1 MKFWN
6 VAAYLRL
13 SKEDNENMISNS
25 ISNQKMLINEHIAKH
40 QDLNLLDYYIDDG
53 YSGTSFN
60 RPAFK
65 RLLEDIRDKKVNAI
79 IVKDLSRFGRNHIEV
94 DNYIENIF
102 PVLNVRFIS
111 IIDGFD
117 SLKNSDGVDDLIVP
131 IKNLI
136 NDAYAKDIS
145 KKVKTA
151 LITKKKN
158 GEFVGSY
165 APYGYCKSKFDKH
178 KFIIDE
184 EALKIVKIIF
194 EKTINGLSKKEIAN
208 ILNEMKI
215 ETPIEHI
222 KNRKENK
229 GWNSNMIY
237 AILKNRVYTGDLIQ
251 QKRERLSYKNHKLMM
266 NKEEDFIITKNHH
279 RAIIDIE
286 QFNNVQDI
294 IKHSTKI
301 NSNSKYDIFSGY
313 LKCAEC
319 NSNLTVK
326 KSKNYMY
333 YTCSLYVRKR
343 ECDNNHSIRKD
354 ILEEKVVTEINIFN
368 KRKIKR
374 LNRKNIYDLI
384 NMIYLNEDGSIKIEF
399 KMK

>member
-1 MKFWN
+1 MKYN
-6 VAAYLRL
+6 IGAYIRI
-13 SKEDNENMISNS
+13 SNEEKDKLESNS
-25 ISNQKMLINEHIAKH
+25 INNQRVLINEYIAKH

-117 SLKNSDGVDDLIVP
+117 SYENSDGVDDLIVP

-165 APYGYCKSKFDKH
+165 APYGYYKSKLDKH
-178 KFIIDE
+178 KFIIDDD
-184 EALKIVKIIF
+184 ASKIVKLIF

-208 ILNEMKI
+208 ILNEMQI

-222 KNRKENK
+222 KNKKENK
-229 GWNSNMIY
+229 YWNSNIIY

-251 QKRERLSYKNHKLMM
+251 QKRERLSYRNHKLMM

-279 RAIIDIE
+279 QAIIDIE
-286 QFNNVQDI
+286 QFNTVQDI

-313 LKCAEC
+313 LKCSEC

-333 YTCSLYVRKR
+333 YTCSSHVRKR
-343 ECDNNHSIRKD
+343 GCNNKHTIRKD
-354 ILEEKVVTEINIFN
+354 ILEEKVIIEINN
-368 KRKIKR
+368 RQDKKIDK
-374 LNRKNIYDLI
+374 LNRKYIFDLI
-384 NMIYLNEDGSIKIEF
+384 NMIYLNQDGSIKIEF
-399 KMK
+399 KRK

>member
-1 MKFWN
+1 MKYN
-6 VAAYLRL
+6 IGAYIRI
-13 SKEDNENMISNS
+13 SNEENDKLKSNS
-25 ISNQKMLINEHIAKH
+25 INNQKELINEYIAKH
-40 QDLNLLDYYIDDG
+40 QDLKLIEYYIDDG
-53 YSGTSFN
+53 YSGTNFN

-102 PVLNVRFIS
+102 PMLNVRFIS
-111 IIDGFD
+111 IVDGFD
-117 SLKNSDGVDDLIVP
+117 SFKNSDGVDDFIVP

-165 APYGYCKSKFDKH
+165 APYGYYKSKLDKH

-184 EALKIVKIIF
+184 EASKIVKLIF

-222 KNRKENK
+222 KNKKENK
-229 GWNSNMIY
+229 CWNSNMVY

-286 QFNNVQDI
+286 QFDAVQEI
-294 IKHSTKI
+294 IKHSTKT
-301 NSNSKYDIFSGY
+301 NLNNKYDIFSGY

-319 NSNLTVK
+319 ESNLTIK
-326 KSKNYMY
+326 KSKEYTY
-333 YTCSLYVRKR
+333 YACSSHVRKR
-343 ECDNNHSIRKD
+343 GCNNKRTIRKD
-354 ILEEKVVTEINIFN
+354 ILEEKVIIEIN
-368 KRKIKR
+368 KRQASKIDK
-374 LNRKNIYDLI
+374 LNRKYIYDLI
-384 NMIYLNEDGSIKIEF
+384 DMIYLNQDGSTKIEF
-399 KMK
+399 KKK

>member
-1 MKFWN
+1 MKEYKDKTDMLSSLKKVNKGFIDEKMEWYGVN
-6 VAAYLRL
+6 SIEKLSEKIVEEFKEILSSAKNDIFTQMFFQRL
-13 SKEDNENMISNS
+13 VNNENSMIFS
-25 ISNQKMLINEHIAKH
+25 AY
-40 QDLNLLDYYIDDG
+40 DIDDG

-65 RLLEDIRDKKVNAI
+65 RLLENIRDKKVNAI

-117 SLKNSDGVDDLIVP
+117 SYENSDGVDDLIVP

-145 KKVKTA
+145 KKKVKTA

-165 APYGYCKSKFDKH
+165 ATYGYCKSRFDKH

-184 EALKIVKIIF
+184 EASKIVKIIF

-215 ETPIEHI
+215 ETLIEHI
-222 KNRKENK
+222 KNKKENFFRI
-229 GWNSNMIY
+229 SEMC
-237 AILKNRVYTGDLIQ
+237 RV
-251 QKRERLSYKNHKLMM
+251 
-266 NKEEDFIITKNHH
+266 
-279 RAIIDIE
+279 
-286 QFNNVQDI
+286 
-294 IKHSTKI
+294 
-301 NSNSKYDIFSGY
+301 
-313 LKCAEC
+313 
-319 NSNLTVK
+319 
-326 KSKNYMY
+326 
-333 YTCSLYVRKR
+333 
-343 ECDNNHSIRKD
+343 
-354 ILEEKVVTEINIFN
+354 
-368 KRKIKR
+368 
-374 LNRKNIYDLI
+374 
-384 NMIYLNEDGSIKIEF
+384 
-399 KMK
+399 

>member
-1 MKFWN
+1 MIWN
-6 VAAYLRL
+6 MAAYMRL

-25 ISNQKMLINEHIAKH
+25 ISNQRVLINEYIDKH
-40 QDLNLLDYYIDDG
+40 QDLNLIDYYIDDG

-102 PVLNVRFIS
+102 PMLNVRFIS

-165 APYGYCKSKFDKH
+165 APYGYCKSKFNKH

-184 EALKIVKIIF
+184 EASKIVKIIF

-222 KNRKENK
+222 KNRNENK
-229 GWNSNMIY
+229 CWNSNMIY

-266 NKEEDFIITKNHH
+266 NKEKDFIITKNHH
-279 RAIIDIE
+279 RVIIDIE
-286 QFNNVQDI
+286 QFNTVQDI
-294 IKHSTKI
+294 IKHSTKT
-301 NSNSKYDIFSGY
+301 NLNSKYDIFSGY

-326 KSKNYMY
+326 KSKSYKY
-333 YTCSLYVRKR
+333 YTCSLYVRKK
-343 ECDNNHSIRKD
+343 ECNNNHSIRKD
-354 ILEEKVVTEINIFN
+354 ILEEKVVTEINNFN
-368 KRKIKR
+368 KKKIKR
-374 LNRKNIYDLI
+374 LNRKNIYDLV
-384 NMIYLNEDGSIKIEF
+384 NMIYLNQDGSVKIEF
-399 KMK
+399 KKK

>member
-1 MKFWN
+1 MIWN
-6 VAAYLRL
+6 MAAYMRL
-13 SKEDNENMISNS
+13 SKEDNEYMISNS
-25 ISNQKMLINEHIAKH
+25 INNQRVLINEYIAKY
-40 QDLNLLDYYIDDG
+40 QDLNLIDYYIDDG
-53 YSGTSFN
+53 YSGTSFD
-60 RPAFK
+60 RPAFI
-65 RLLEDIRDKKVNAI
+65 RLLEDIRDKKVNVI

-102 PVLNVRFIS
+102 PMLNVRFIS
-111 IIDGFD
+111 IVDGFD
-117 SLKNSDGVDDLIVP
+117 SYENSDGVDDLIVP

-158 GEFVGSY
+158 GEFVGAY
-165 APYGYCKSKFDKH
+165 APFGYYKSKLDKH
-178 KFIIDE
+178 KFIIDDD
-184 EALKIVKIIF
+184 ASKIVKLIF

-208 ILNEMKI
+208 ILNEMQI

-222 KNRKENK
+222 KNKKENK
-229 GWNSNMIY
+229 YWNSNIIY

-279 RAIIDIE
+279 QAIIDIE
-286 QFNNVQDI
+286 QFNTVQDI
-294 IKHSTKI
+294 MKHSTKI
-301 NSNSKYDIFSGY
+301 NSKSKYDIFSGY

-333 YTCSLYVRKR
+333 YTCSLYVRKK
-343 ECDNNHSIRKD
+343 ECNNNYSIRKD

-384 NMIYLNEDGSIKIEF
+384 NTIYLNKDGSIKIEF

>member
-1 MKFWN
+1 M
-6 VAAYLRL
+6 AAYMRL

-25 ISNQKMLINEHIAKH
+25 ISNQKMLINEYIDKH
-40 QDLNLLDYYIDDG
+40 QDLNLIDYYIDDG

-65 RLLEDIRDKKVNAI
+65 RLLEDIRDK
-79 IVKDLSRFGRNHIEV
+79 IV
-94 DNYIENIF
+94 
-102 PVLNVRFIS
+102 
-111 IIDGFD
+111 DGFD
-117 SLKNSDGVDDLIVP
+117 SYKNVDGVDDFIVP

-136 NDAYAKDIS
+136 NDAYARDIS

-184 EALKIVKIIF
+184 EASKIVKIIF

-222 KNRKENK
+222 KNKKENK
-229 GWNSNMIY
+229 CWNSNIIY
-237 AILKNRVYTGDLIQ
+237 AILKNRIYTRDLIQ

-301 NSNSKYDIFSGY
+301 NAKSKYDIFSGY

-333 YTCSLYVRKR
+333 YTCSLYV
-343 ECDNNHSIRKD
+343 
-354 ILEEKVVTEINIFN
+354 L
-368 KRKIKR
+368 
-374 LNRKNIYDLI
+374 
-384 NMIYLNEDGSIKIEF
+384 
-399 KMK
+399 